1 MLDDSMQRCLKDFAN
16 HPYLCKGLNT
26 MDSQL
31 VMGVFNDALEK
42 YPRPESFNA
51 NQGF

>member
-1 MLDDSMQRCLKDFAN
+1 MDFAN